1 MGIIPDQHW
10 MRLAID
16 QAHLAAKQGEV
27 PIGAV
32 VVHQNEVIAQGF
44 NQCVAKNNA
53 MLHAE
58 VVVVEQACKALKN
71 YRLNQCTLYVTV
83 EPCMMCCGVLVQARL
98 ARLVYGANEQKTG
111 CVHSHLNLLEQPF
124 LNHKMLI
131 SKGVLADECQKIMTD
146 FFVNKRALNSV
157 KK

>member
-10 MRLAID
+10 MRFAIE

-32 VVHQNEVIAQGF
+32 LVYQNEIIAQGF
-44 NQCVAKNNA
+44 NQCMARNNA

-58 VVVVEQACKALKN
+58 VVVIEKACEILKN

-83 EPCMMCCGVLVQARL
+83 EPCMMCCGALIQARL
-98 ARLVYGANEQKTG
+98 ARVVYGASESKTG
-111 CVHSHLNLLEQPF
+111 CVHSHLKLLDQDF
-124 LNHKMLI
+124 LNHKMMI
-131 SKGVLADECQKIMTD
+131 SSGVLKTECQQVMSD
-146 FFVNKRALNSV
+146 FFSNKR
-157 KK
+157 K

>member
-10 MRLAID
+10 MRFALE
-16 QAHLAAKQGEV
+16 QAYLAAKQGEV

-32 VVHQNEVIAQGF
+32 LVYQNKIIAEGF
-44 NQCVAKNNA
+44 NQCVAKKNA

-58 VVVVEQACKALKN
+58 VVVIEQACEVLQN

-83 EPCMMCCGVLVQARL
+83 EPCMMCCGALIQARL
-98 ARLVYGANEQKTG
+98 ARVVYGASESKTG
-111 CVHSHLNLLEQPF
+111 CVHSHLKLLEQTF

-131 SKGVLADECQKIMTD
+131 TSAVLKDECQKIMSD
-146 FFVNKRALNSV
+146 FFINKRKIKVAV
-157 KK
+157 